1 MTLRQQE
8 CRTKNRLRGRSV
20 KRQKRGRLIQAYA
33 NAAMLIGGAKFG
45 QMGQVAGSAGGA
57 MTKTG
62 NARIDSSRAQN
73 SEFSFGYNTTSSKAN
88 GGMIATM
95 GGEYIMS
102 PEAVRTHGVNFMTEL
117 NRGNAP
123 GYASGGLVGSAPAA
137 GGGGMVG
144 GSTTNNV
151 SISVNIDKNG
161 KASADSSAASQQ
173 GGESAKDQQYEIDNN
188 KELGQVLKAV
198 VLQEMVKQQRPGGL
212 LNRSTT
218 GVG

>member
-1 MTLRQQE
+1 
-8 CRTKNRLRGRSV
+8 
-20 KRQKRGRLIQAYA
+20 
-33 NAAMLIGGAKFG
+33 MLIGGAKFG
-45 QMGQVAGSAGGA
+45 QMGQVAGSAGTDLTNA
-57 MTKTG
+57 ADPMTSTG
-62 NARIDSSRAQN
+62 MPLSALESHGNTQFSKPGMFSRIGNFFKGGSKVLQP
-73 SEFSFGYNTTSSKAN
+73 GKAN

-102 PEAVRTHGVNFMTEL
+102 PEAVRTHGINFMTEL

-123 GYASGGLVGSAPAA
+123 GYASGGLVGSAPADSGSVA
-137 GGGGMVG
+137 GGN
-144 GSTTNNV
+144 TTNNV